1 MNNQKQQHNTPNSE
15 KIDTDLSSP
24 NPTEMTK
31 EHYINNY
38 VNDNEDVID
47 EEESNDHLPRVQ
59 VELDKLNYANESIN
73 NLELELEES
82 KKEFIRTW
90 HESDAELTRLEKK
103 LGASCVSKSLPYYES
118 RIELSE
124 AKDKY
129 LKAKIRFETAQELYM
144 AAKNMQVYA
153 EETLEKASDETPG
166 AHVGSDSDEIKLL
179 QLAKSKVNETE
190 QAKKTS
196 DTELVE
202 ALAHYEAKRDKM
214 NACEKDLKKFIEKSY
229 KYYEFKSSQLKELKF
244 LFTKIE
250 GLKFCLKEAK
260 STYQQSLKNLESIST
275 EIHVQRKTTS
285 FNKSLLRQANNNNNN
300 NRENVRRDDAADVV
314 VEESDSN
321 NNTCTNRNLES
332 PSSSTLSSSSSSSL
346 IISETS
352 SHPLA
357 DLLPEATKTTL
368 PDNEN
373 ASVKTLNHQQSGSV
387 GSEEDYDLYFLNSKV
402 DTKQENSSVSVAA
415 PPSPPLPTPSQNN
428 STLPPTSNPSISVPL
443 FTRNSVIRKS
453 SSNSNWISNWTN
465 SNTILS
471 DEDVENLKLD
481 EKLKSYKIDLENSYS
496 NKSGAKTE
504 IILKNEQPNI
514 VSKTQQQQPLNAEI
528 LLSKSTSNNNDDDN
542 NETNNGDSTS
552 QTRPQFRVP
561 SFFNNINR
569 K

>member
-1 MNNQKQQHNTPNSE
+1 MNNQKQEHNTQNSE
-15 KIDTDLSSP
+15 KIDTDVSS
-24 NPTEMTK
+24 NLTEMTK
-31 EHYINNY
+31 EQYINNY
-38 VNDNEDVID
+38 ANDNEDVLD

-153 EETLEKASDETPG
+153 EETLEKASDETPSG
-166 AHVGSDSDEIKLL
+166 VDVLTDSDEIKLL

-196 DTELVE
+196 DTDLVE

-285 FNKSLLRQANNNNNN
+285 FNKSLLRQANS
-300 NRENVRRDDAADVV
+300 NRENVV

-357 DLLPEATKTTL
+357 DLLLETPTPTTTST
-368 PDNEN
+368 DNEN
-373 ASVKTLNHQQSGSV
+373 ASVKTLNHQQSGSM

-402 DTKQENSSVSVAA
+402 DTKQENSTCSISA
-415 PPSPPLPTPSQNN
+415 PPLPTPSQFNT
-428 STLPPTSNPSISVPL
+428 STLPPTTNPSISVPL
-443 FTRNSVIRKS
+443 LSRNSVIRKS

-481 EKLKSYKIDLENSYS
+481 EKLKNYKIDLENSYN
-496 NKSGAKTE
+496 NKSGGAKTE
-504 IILKNEQPNI
+504 IILKKEQPNI
-514 VSKTQQQQPLNAEI
+514 VSITQQQQPLNAET
-528 LLSKSTSNNNDDDN
+528 LLSNSTSNNNNNNDN
-542 NETNNGDSTS
+542 DGDETNNGDSTS